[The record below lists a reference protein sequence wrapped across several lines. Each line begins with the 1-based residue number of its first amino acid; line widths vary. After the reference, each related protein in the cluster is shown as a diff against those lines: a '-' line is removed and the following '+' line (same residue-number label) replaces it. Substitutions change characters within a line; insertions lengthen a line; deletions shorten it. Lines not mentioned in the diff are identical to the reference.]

1 MKWTKELD
9 NKLIELI
16 NEGKKHIEISNIL
29 QTTEKS
35 VSNRCNR
42 LKLKIVT
49 TKEHNCKNCENVFI
63 SYIKEERQ
71 FCSKSCSVS
80 FSNKNRKLSQ
90 ETKKKI
96 SKTLSNK
103 NRKLSQETKKKI
115 SKKLSNKNI
124 KQKLINNKKIVRNC
138 RFCNLPKINKKHKII
153 CEDCRMEY
161 YKFYRPSCEF
171 IFNINKLKY
180 KFDMNLVEKYGW
192 YSPLN
197 KRNNLNGISKD
208 HMYSVRDGFINKID
222 PKIIKHPANCK
233 LLIHTDN
240 NRKNFNSTIS
250 FDELIDRIENW

>member
-80 FSNKNRKLSQ
+80 F
-90 ETKKKI
+90 
-96 SKTLSNK
+96 SNK

>member
-80 FSNKNRKLSQ
+80 FSNKNRKLY
-90 ETKKKI
+90 
-96 SKTLSNK
+96 
-103 NRKLSQETKKKI
+103 QETKKKI
-115 SKKLSNKNI
+115 SKKVSNKNI